1 MSLVLLALL
10 PIVMLIV
17 MGFLLRRYLIAQDAH
32 WVGVEQLLYY
42 VMFPVLLIS
51 TMAHADL
58 KQVPVFAV
66 GVAMFGSVLIVATL
80 CFALKPLFERWFGAD
95 GPAFSSFFQGATR
108 WQTFI
113 ALPLAENLYGARGL
127 ALASVALVA
136 MTPLLNVLSVSVT
149 VRYAAGANTDWRTV
163 LLAVVR
169 NPLIWACAVG
179 AALNPVA
186 NFIPQPVNV
195 LMDALGR
202 SSLALGLLIVG
213 AGLRLDELRR
223 LRALTLPSALL
234 KLVVM
239 PATTTA
245 LATVVGLTGET
256 LSVMMCCMAVPVAS
270 NSYVLARQLG
280 GDAPLMAQI
289 IMVQTALAVV
299 TLPVAISLVT

>member
-1 MSLVLLALL
+1 MIPVVTALIPIFLL
-10 PIVMLIV
+10 IM
-17 MGFLLRRYLIAQDAH
+17 MGFCLRRWLIAEDAH
-32 WVGVEQLLYY
+32 WVGVEHLLYY

-58 KQVPVFAV
+58 TQVPVLLVAI
-66 GVAMFGSVLIVATL
+66 AMFGSVLIVSVL
-80 CFALKPLFERWFGAD
+80 CFALKPLFERCFGVD

-113 ALPLAENLYGARGL
+113 ALPLAENLYGTRGL

-149 VRYAAGANTDWRTV
+149 VRYAAGAKADWRTV
-163 LLAVVR
+163 LVAVMR

-179 AALNPVA
+179 AVLNPVA
-186 NFIPQPVNV
+186 NYIPQPIDV

-213 AGLRLDELRR
+213 AGLRIDELRH
-223 LRALTLPSALL
+223 LQPLTLPSAAL

-245 LATVVGLTGET
+245 LAKAVGLSGTT
-256 LSVMMCCMAVPVAS
+256 LAVMMCCMAVPVAS

-289 IMVQTALAVV
+289 IMVQTAIAAI
-299 TLPVAISLVT
+299 TLPIAISLLT